1 MRALGTATADASR
14 ASHPDES
21 RVGTKAWQRRW
32 MRGEETARRPTVR
45 QAASWSAGRRGRALG
60 PQSVRKPVGP
70 LSLGFQ
76 LADSVLMWSG

>member
-1 MRALGTATADASR
+1 
-14 ASHPDES
+14 
-21 RVGTKAWQRRW
+21 
-32 MRGEETARRPTVR
+32 MRGEKTARRPTVR